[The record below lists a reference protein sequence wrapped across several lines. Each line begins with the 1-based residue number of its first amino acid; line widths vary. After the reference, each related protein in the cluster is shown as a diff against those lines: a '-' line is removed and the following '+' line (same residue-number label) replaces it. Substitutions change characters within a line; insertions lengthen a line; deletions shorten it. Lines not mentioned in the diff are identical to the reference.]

1 MTEFTRA
8 ASWDDVKHL
17 ATLLN
22 DAGVEYALVGGY
34 AISAHGFIRMTEDI
48 DILVEPSAENSR
60 RWILALSRLPDGA
73 AKELLDEPDIFK
85 DDTRHAVRIND
96 DFTID
101 VMPSVAGHGWQE
113 MKAHVTRQQVDEVSI
128 PVLDLPGLLKTKQG
142 VRPKD
147 IADAAMIRAALERL
161 NK

>member
-8 ASWDDVKHL
+8 ASWDDVKNI

-60 RWILALSRLPDGA
+60 RWILALSKLPDGA

>member
-8 ASWDDVKHL
+8 ASWDDVKHI

-60 RWILALSRLPDGA
+60 RWILALSKLPDGA
-73 AKELLDEPDIFK
+73 AKELMNEPDIFK
-85 DDTRHAVRIND
+85 DDTRYAVRIND
-96 DFTID
+96 DFTVD
-101 VMPSVAGHGWQE
+101 VMPSLAGHGWQE
-113 MKAHVTRQQVDEVSI
+113 MKVHITRQQVDEVSI

>member
-85 DDTRHAVRIND
+85 DDTRYAVRIND
-96 DFTID
+96 DFTVD

-113 MKAHVTRQQVDEVSI
+113 MKAHITRQQVDEVSI